1 MSTPGRNDRKRLKVV
16 AVSAGTLLSAAMI
29 GGAVQHIASAS
40 AAAKDPGTHATPYH
54 HHHHDSGDEDT
65 HVRKSSKT
73 EDSYNRKSSSR
84 NNNSHDNSGSNDSS
98 LIELNNVLNNSLNDL
113 SLHILGL

>member
-16 AVSAGTLLSAAMI
+16 AISAGTFLSAAMI

-40 AAAKDPGTHATPYH
+40 AAAKDPGAQATPYH
-54 HHHHDSGDEDT
+54 HHHHDSDEDT
-65 HVRKSSKT
+65 HVHKSSKT
-73 EDSYNRKSSSR
+73 EHSFNRRSSHD
-84 NNNSHDNSGSNDSS
+84 NNSHNNS
-98 LIELNNVLNNSLNDL
+98 LISVDHDLNNSLNDL